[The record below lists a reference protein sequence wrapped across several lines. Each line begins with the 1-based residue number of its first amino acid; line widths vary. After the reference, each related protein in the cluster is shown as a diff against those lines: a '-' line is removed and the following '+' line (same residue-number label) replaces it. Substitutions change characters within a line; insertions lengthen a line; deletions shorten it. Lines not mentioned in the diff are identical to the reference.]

1 MITIVSPKIPNI
13 PSIKLPI
20 IVKGKSFIN
29 SLSKITANKQIIIFG
44 VPGSFT
50 PTCSEKHL
58 PGYINLCNEFH
69 NMGIDDIYCLA
80 VNDVFVLKAWLS
92 SFPNANLINGIADGN
107 GEFTK
112 AMNLEID
119 YSENFMGSRC
129 KRFALVA
136 NNNVVDTLYVEKK
149 GEFLVSS
156 AEYVL
161 ENFVIKL

>member
-1 MITIVSPKIPNI
+1 MITIVPTKISNI

-20 IVKGKSFIN
+20 IVRGKSFIN
-29 SLSKITANKQIIIFG
+29 SLTKIAANKRIIIFG

-58 PGYINLCNEFH
+58 PGYINLFNKFK
-69 NMGIDDIYCLA
+69 NLGIEDIYCLA
-80 VNDVFVLKAWLS
+80 VNDVFVLKAWLT
-92 SFPNANLINGIADGN
+92 SFSNGNLINGIADGN
-107 GEFTK
+107 GEFTR

-119 YSENFMGSRC
+119 YSENFMGVRC
-129 KRFALVA
+129 KRFALIA
-136 NNNVVDTLYVEKK
+136 YNNVVDKLYVEKK

-161 ENFVIKL
+161 ENFVIKS